1 MSDVK
6 LDTWQDTQKLFDL
19 DNNNGFGMCG
29 VMDDRYVCCADKII
43 LFEDSINLYNFAMM
57 QKLHQ
62 KKFGYEN
69 AS

>member
-1 MSDVK
+1 MTDDK
-6 LDTWQDTQKLFDL
+6 LDTWQDTQKLFEL
-19 DNNNGFGMCG
+19 DNNKGCGMCG

-43 LFEDSINLYNFAMM
+43 FFEDFINLYDFAMM

-62 KKFGYEN
+62 KEFGYEN